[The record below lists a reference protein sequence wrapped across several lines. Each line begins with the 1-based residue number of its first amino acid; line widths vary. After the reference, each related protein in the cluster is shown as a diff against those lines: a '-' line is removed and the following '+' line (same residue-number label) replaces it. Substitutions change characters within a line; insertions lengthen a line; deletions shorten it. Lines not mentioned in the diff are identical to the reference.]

1 MFSKPLR
8 ALTILLIAAFVIPI
22 FPAFGQSDLIAIDVL
37 IQPDSRMVVEAEKWN
52 ALMREQYPEGFELD
66 EEHAPHVT
74 LIQQFITKSDL
85 PKVLAAVDKVK
96 ANTDLSS
103 LEMTATGFAHMSDG
117 TNGLAGIVAEPN
129 EQLHALQQEVI
140 KALKDYAQKGGGE
153 SAFVPDKSGLPFD
166 PALFEYVDNYVQ
178 SHAGENFHPHV
189 TIGMAPLDWLEA
201 LERKPFDKFMFT
213 AKGIAVYQLGNFGT
227 AAKHLDGGRQD
238 FDLLAIVR

>member
-1 MFSKPLR
+1 MLSKPLR
-8 ALTILLIAAFVIPI
+8 ALTILLIAAFIIPI
-22 FPAFGQSDLIAIDVL
+22 SLAFAQNDLIAIDVL
-37 IQPDSRMVVEAEKWN
+37 IQPDSRMMEEAEKWN

-96 ANTDLSS
+96 AKTDLSS
-103 LEMTATGFAHMSDG
+103 LEMTATEFGHMSVG
-117 TNGLAGIVAEPN
+117 TNGLAGIGAEPN
-129 EQLHALQQEVI
+129 EQLHVLQQAVI
-140 KALKDYAQKGGGE
+140 EALKDYVQEGGGE

-166 PALFEYVDNYVQ
+166 PAMFEYVDNYVQ

-189 TIGMAPLDWLEA
+189 TVGMAPLDWLEE
-201 LERKPFDKFMFT
+201 LERKPFDKFMFR

-227 AAKHLDGGRQD
+227 AAKRLD
-238 FDLLAIVR
+238 